1 MELEE
6 IFSQLSLWMSCFYV
20 LNFTP
25 FASNLSYICRCG
37 SVFGIRNQ
45 RGPEYGSN
53 LDPDPQHCLEDTI
66 PVVECAVPVHGPSAA
81 VSAVRSEAADGAPL
95 PDRKPEVQ
103 HVPCRHLADAAKFP
117 RRPLGALPS
126 PLAYLTTEPKKC
138 NLLKSEEFFSI
149 QYINIIWF
157 KEEGCKY

>member
-1 MELEE
+1 M
-6 IFSQLSLWMSCFYV
+6 
-20 LNFTP
+20 
-25 FASNLSYICRCG
+25 
-37 SVFGIRNQ
+37 
-45 RGPEYGSN
+45 
-53 LDPDPQHCLEDTI
+53 
-66 PVVECAVPVHGPSAA
+66 PVHGPSAA

-95 PDRKPEVQ
+95 PERKPEVQ

-117 RRPLGALPS
+117 HRPLGALPS